1 MGQRIQLATQM
12 DVFVGK
18 YFSIEY
24 IRKHILEQSEKE
36 FKEIDKQM
44 QREIDRGLAMDPIDV
59 TQMDQMDRMNTAYA
73 PEIQSQQADDQAA
86 INQAAADD
94 AFEKQ
99 LKMAKS
105 QPAPTSNTK

>member
-1 MGQRIQLATQM
+1 
-12 DVFVGK
+12 
-18 YFSIEY
+18 
-24 IRKHILEQSEKE
+24 
-36 FKEIDKQM
+36 M

-105 QPAPTSNTK
+105 QPTPTSNTK